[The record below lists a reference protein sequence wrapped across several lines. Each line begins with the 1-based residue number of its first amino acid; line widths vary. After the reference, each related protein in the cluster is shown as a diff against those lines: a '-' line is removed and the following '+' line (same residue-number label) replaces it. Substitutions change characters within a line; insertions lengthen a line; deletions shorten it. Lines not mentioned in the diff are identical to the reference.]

1 MVPIVSTVLK
11 SNWQSVDARQMRL
24 GEGARYFGDR
34 SPRSGEPF
42 LLVNLLGGEL
52 FSTSGE
58 PRAGVHQ
65 LGAFD
70 RPLGAV
76 APLRG
81 RPGQWIAALG
91 QGLSLLSEHHGRLV
105 ETATWDQPASDRPGQ
120 PELRVNDALA
130 DPTGR
135 FWAGAMAYNGDA
147 GCGLLWCRDA
157 DGEVRMIVEGI
168 SIPNGPAFTE
178 DGTRMF
184 FTDSPSQQIHS
195 YKLDAE
201 SGAISSPEPFAAV
214 HNGVPDGMVV
224 DSEGCLWQT
233 VFGDAALLRLSP
245 DGDLLERFDLPVRQ
259 PTSVAL
265 SAQAPYRAIVTSA
278 ANGLEDPGPMDGCVI
293 TAEISAAGV
302 EAYSAA

>member
-1 MVPIVSTVLK
+1 MTTAASTVLK
-11 SNWQSVDARQMRL
+11 SDWQPVDPRQMRL
-24 GEGARYFGDR
+24 GEGARCFGDR

-42 LLVNLLGGEL
+42 LLVNLLDGEL

-58 PRAGVHQ
+58 PGTGVHQ

-70 RPLGAV
+70 RPLGSV

-91 QGLSLLSEHHGRLV
+91 QGLSLLSEQHNRLV
-105 ETATWDQPASDRPGQ
+105 ETATWDQPASDRPGK

-135 FWAGAMAYNGDA
+135 FWAGAMAYNGDT
-147 GCGLLWCRDA
+147 GCGLLWCRDT
-157 DGEVRMIVEGI
+157 DGEVRMIIEDI
-168 SIPNGPAFTE
+168 SIPNGPAFAE

-184 FTDSPSQQIHS
+184 FADSPSQKIRS
-195 YKLDAE
+195 YQLDAE
-201 SGAISSPEPFAAV
+201 SGAISSPEPFAKV
-214 HNGVPDGMVV
+214 HDGVPDGMVV
-224 DSEGCLWQT
+224 DSAGCLWQT

-245 DGDLLERFDLPVRQ
+245 EGDLLERFDLPVRQ

-265 SAQAPYRAIVTSA
+265 SAQAPYRVIVTSA
-278 ANGLEDPGPMDGCVI
+278 ANGLEDPGTLDGCVI
-293 TAEISAAGV
+293 TAEVNVAGV